1 MTPARPRRAR
11 APVRAQLEPGGWL
24 AGARRVLS
32 PNADARPEGVAV
44 ALIVVHGIS
53 LPPGSFGGDGI
64 FELFTNR
71 LDAAAHPYYATI
83 AGLRVSAHFCIRRAG
98 ELIQFVGC
106 QDRAWHAGVSSWRGR
121 GGCNDFSIGVELEGA
136 DDTPYTAAQYRRL
149 ASLAKALARRYSG
162 LAELAGHADVA
173 PGRKTDPGP
182 AFDWARLS
190 GLLGAAGPAIRR
202 GRSGRV

>member
-1 MTPARPRRAR
+1 MTAKAVRRTGRLAIDAGGRAHPARWIP
-11 APVRAQLEPGGWL
+11 
-24 AGARRVLS
+24 S
-32 PNADARPEGVAV
+32 PNHDPRPEGA
-44 ALIVVHGIS
+44 ALSLIVVHGIS

-64 FELFTNR
+64 VDLFTNR
-71 LDAAAHPYYATI
+71 LDPTAHPFYETL

-106 QDRAWHAGVSSWRGR
+106 GDRAWHAGVSSWRGR
-121 GGCNDFSIGVELEGA
+121 GGCNDFSIGVELEGT

-149 ASLAKALARRYSG
+149 ASLAKALARRYPG
-162 LAELAGHADVA
+162 LAELAGHADIA

-190 GLLGAAGPAIRR
+190 ALLGAAGPGIPRR
-202 GRSGRV
+202 RSGRV